1 MDLLAIIDA
10 VQKKEL
16 RDGYDSLTPAEK
28 IVSLVSA
35 LEAEMNNGGFDQ
47 LFFHA
52 AGDRIGEIID
62 ALRRIGAAN
71 AAAIVDEAC
80 RIFPEGKPSADRDA
94 RQDQLDQL
102 SEESFE
108 ELDERFYEY
117 PDPLGELVLAYWEKS
132 AL

>member
-47 LFFHA
+47 LFFNA